1 MVTSA
6 SVSGRRNARCPNEV
20 MNAFACRPRRSGAF
34 AGTRRAERG
43 RVAGHLVGQLLRGV
57 EELRAQ
63 LLGDE
68 QGVGFVVEA
77 DAARRPMTPLS
88 MSEMSVSLSRS
99 RTAFDH
105 CCRLSRAT
113 RGVATS
119 TAAGGEDGI
128 AYGSPPRPVLPWP
141 AVP

>member
-1 MVTSA
+1 
-6 SVSGRRNARCPNEV
+6 
-20 MNAFACRPRRSGAF
+20 
-34 AGTRRAERG
+34 
-43 RVAGHLVGQLLRGV
+43 
-57 EELRAQ
+57 
-63 LLGDE
+63 
-68 QGVGFVVEA
+68 
-77 DAARRPMTPLS
+77 

-119 TAAGGEDGI
+119 TAAGGDDGI

-141 AVP
+141 AVPGPASARLPAARARAR